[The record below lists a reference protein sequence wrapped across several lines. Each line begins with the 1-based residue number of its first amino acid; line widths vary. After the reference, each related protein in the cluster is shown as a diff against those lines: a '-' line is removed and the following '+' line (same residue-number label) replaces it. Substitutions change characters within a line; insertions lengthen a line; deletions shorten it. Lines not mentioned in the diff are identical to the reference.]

1 MTIRGSFAEA
11 TDAYQ
16 LPRLI
21 RLAPNLYAA
30 CFTLMKM
37 VPARFILRRA
47 AEQGR
52 LEPGTVIVETTSG
65 TFGLA
70 LAMQAV
76 HLDRRLIL
84 VSDPVIDERLYRRLT
99 DLGAVVERVTA
110 AQGRVAGGYQ
120 AARLARLEAIMA
132 DLDAAFCPWQ
142 YSNPDNPRAYSAVAE
157 YFLECLGQVDC
168 ITGPVGSGGSMCGT
182 VTHVRAL
189 LPECRA
195 IGVDSH
201 SSVLFGHPDG
211 PRELRGMGMSLM
223 PDNLDHRVF
232 DQVHWTAPAPA
243 YRATRQLHQRHALFM
258 GPSSGAAYLAARW
271 WAAANPDALTVV
283 MMPDEGYRYQDT
295 VYDDDWLAERGPLD
309 EALPAEPVM
318 IDDPGHPVGSW
329 MAFDWARRSY
339 DEVMSPSLPSA
350 VTADGGSR

>member
-1 MTIRGSFAEA
+1 MRDVGCFDEA

-16 LPRLI
+16 LPRLV
-21 RLAPNLYAA
+21 RLGRNLYGA

-47 AEQGR
+47 AEQG
-52 LEPGTVIVETTSG
+52 LLDPGTIIVETTSG

-99 DLGAVVERVTA
+99 DLGAVVERVPA
-110 AQGRVAGGYQ
+110 AEGRSAGGYQ
-120 AARLARLEAIMA
+120 AARLARLEEIMA
-132 DLDAAFCPWQ
+132 EHEVTFCPRQ
-142 YSNPDNPRAYSAVAE
+142 YDNPDNPRSYSTVAE
-157 YFLECLGQVDC
+157 YLLGCLGQIDC
-168 ITGPVGSGGSMCGT
+168 IVGPVGSGGSMCGT
-182 VTHVRAL
+182 VSAVRGI

-211 PRELRGMGMSLM
+211 PRELRGLGMSLM
-223 PDNLDHRVF
+223 PGNLDHRVF
-232 DQVHWTAPAPA
+232 DQIHWTSPSPA
-243 YRATRQLHQRHALFM
+243 YQATRQLHQRHALFM

-271 WAAANPDALTVV
+271 WANANPDALTVV
-283 MMPDEGYRYQDT
+283 MLPDEGYRYQDT
-295 VYDDDWLAERGPLD
+295 VYNDEWLRARGYPGSP
-309 EALPAEPVM
+309 LPAEPEVLSH
-318 IDDPGHPVGSW
+318 PAEPVGSW
-329 MAFDWARRSY
+329 MTYDWARRSY
-339 DEVMSPSLPSA
+339 EQVMAP
-350 VTADGGSR
+350 VGGLRP